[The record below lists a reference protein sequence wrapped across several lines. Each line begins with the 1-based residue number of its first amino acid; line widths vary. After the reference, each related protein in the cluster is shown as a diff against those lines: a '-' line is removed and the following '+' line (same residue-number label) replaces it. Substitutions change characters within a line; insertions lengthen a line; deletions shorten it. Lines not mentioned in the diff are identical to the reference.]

1 MNSRHAF
8 AGLLL
13 ATSLFVG
20 SASAD
25 TTSGTAR
32 DLNRVVEHRLAEA
45 GLTESVRPFSVAPA
59 LVQLRRYVEPGRNV
73 KLVCVIDLALFDRQG
88 ALLATVRG
96 NAATPG
102 ENRAEAIEAAAR
114 AAVSRLPTALQAL
127 RERTQEHVAQ
137 Q

>member
-1 MNSRHAF
+1 
-8 AGLLL
+8 
-13 ATSLFVG
+13 
-20 SASAD
+20 
-25 TTSGTAR
+25 
-32 DLNRVVEHRLAEA
+32 
-45 GLTESVRPFSVAPA
+45 
-59 LVQLRRYVEPGRNV
+59 LRRYVEPGRNV
-73 KLVCVIDLALFDRQG
+73 KLVCVIDLAVFDRQG

-114 AAVSRLPTALQAL
+114 AAVSRLPSALQAL